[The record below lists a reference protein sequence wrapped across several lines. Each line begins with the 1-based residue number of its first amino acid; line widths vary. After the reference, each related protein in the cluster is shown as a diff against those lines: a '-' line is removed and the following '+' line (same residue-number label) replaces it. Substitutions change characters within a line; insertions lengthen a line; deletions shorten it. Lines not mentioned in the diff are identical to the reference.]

1 MSEEKRFQEEQDDFM
16 TRWLERRQE
25 YIGKN
30 EKPIQSTAEL
40 SQEATSEQDENHT
53 EVETFSEMKDS
64 QDAGVEISAQE
75 DQTELEPADEVAVD
89 ATLED
94 ESVVDEQEG
103 EPFLQSIGD
112 DWTEE
117 ERVEGDLES
126 LEPPVLAKNSIF
138 KGISP
143 LVWLKSFP
151 IILFAVATLI
161 LSVYFVSPYS
171 KEKQISV
178 KGAQVL
184 TTAEVEEFS
193 KITANDY
200 VFTFWLFRENY
211 AKNIEN
217 SSPLIKSAQIQYQF
231 PNHFVIT
238 IEEYATVGY
247 VKREEAYY
255 PVLASGAILE
265 QAYTGDAL
273 LGQFTT
279 IHLQDQD
286 LIKELALQLAGLD
299 SSLRTNI
306 QAIDLTPSKVTPDL
320 LTLTMYDGNKVV
332 VPLTEISE
340 KLVYYPKIV
349 SQLTIASTVDMEVG
363 IFSYPT
369 NRVEETATEEV
380 ASDEIIT
387 ENSE

>member
-1 MSEEKRFQEEQDDFM
+1 MSEEKHFQEEQDDFM

-25 YIGKN
+25 YMGKN

-178 KGAQVL
+178 KGVQVL

-193 KITANDY
+193 KLTANDY

-349 SQLTIASTVDMEVG
+349 SQLTVASTVDMEVG

-380 ASDEIIT
+380 AGDEIIT

>member
-40 SQEATSEQDENHT
+40 SQEATSEQAENHT
-53 EVETFSEMKDS
+53 EVETFSEMKDW
-64 QDAGVEISAQE
+64 QDAGVEISTQE
-75 DQTELEPADEVAVD
+75 EQTELEPADEVAVD

-103 EPFLQSIGD
+103 EPFLRSIGD
-112 DWTEE
+112 DWIEE

-126 LEPPVLAKNSIF
+126 LERPVREKNSIF

-161 LSVYFVSPYS
+161 LSIYFVSPYS

-349 SQLTIASTVDMEVG
+349 PQLTVASTVDMEVG

-380 ASDEIIT
+380 TSDEIIT